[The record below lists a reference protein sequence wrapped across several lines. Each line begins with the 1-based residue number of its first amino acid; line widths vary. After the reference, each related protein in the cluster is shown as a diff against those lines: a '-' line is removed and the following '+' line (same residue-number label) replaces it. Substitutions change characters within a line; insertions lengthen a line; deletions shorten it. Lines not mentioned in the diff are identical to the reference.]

1 MRPHDSSD
9 DLSPEQRFQHIAAL
23 LATGLRRLRPRN
35 ALPALSAEQL
45 AAENSLKSSP
55 DGLEFSAETRLS
67 GHAG

>member
-1 MRPHDSSD
+1 MRLHDHPD

-23 LATGLRRLRPRN
+23 LATGLRRLRPRT
-35 ALPALSAEQL
+35 ALLAHPTEQT

-55 DGLEFSAETRLS
+55 DCLEFSAETRLS